1 MDKTEQILNEFDKT
15 EKLCSDF
22 KNKVYGLICELLGT
36 QNIKVHQITH
46 RVKKRDKLEK
56 KIKRKEVKYAS
67 LDEITDIVGL
77 RIITYFEDEVDKI
90 ASIIEK
96 EFFVDKLNTIDKR
109 KLESDRFGYKSLH
122 YVVSLSE
129 ARAKLTEN
137 KRFGNKKCEIQI
149 RSILQHAWAEIE
161 HDIGYLD
168 EIGIPEFAKRNFSRI
183 SALLETADLDFVRL
197 RDVLTKY
204 EDEVNE
210 KIKSDP
216 SKVLIDKPSLIAF
229 VNSNIIILQMDKTII
244 ENFGFK
250 YERLNEPSDSTL
262 NLNLNKFNYFGIRNI
277 KEIEELIVKNKERII
292 QFSKLWIKE
301 FDEDLVKQI
310 NFPKGITIFYLFLIL
325 LDRKNDM
332 NLIREYFNKFNA
344 DNDKGITDKMIKQF
358 NEVRAKLR

>member
-1 MDKTEQILNEFDKT
+1 MEKSEQILNEFDKT
-15 EKLCSDF
+15 ERLCNEF
-22 KNKVYGLICELLGT
+22 KDKMYGLICELLDT

-46 RVKKRDKLEK
+46 RVKDRDKLEK
-56 KIKRKEVKYAS
+56 KIKRKEVKYEK

-90 ASIIEK
+90 AGVIEK
-96 EFFVDKLNTIDKR
+96 EFTIDKLNTIDKR

-129 ARAKLTEN
+129 TRTKLTEN
-137 KRFGNKKCEIQI
+137 KKFGNKKCEIQI

-183 SALLETADLDFVRL
+183 AALLETADLDFVRL

-229 VNSNIIILQMDKTII
+229 VNSNTTLLKMDQIII

-250 YERLNEPSDSTL
+250 YENLHEPSDNNL
-262 NLNLNKFNYFGIRNI
+262 NLNLNKFNYFGIKNI
-277 KEIEELIVKNKERII
+277 KEIEELIVKNKEKII

-301 FDEDLVKQI
+301 FDEDIVKNI
-310 NFPKGITIFYLFLIL
+310 NFPKGLTIFYLFLIL
-325 LDRKNDM
+325 LDKKNDL
-332 NLIREYFNKFNA
+332 NLINEYYQRFNNEYNKEL
-344 DNDKGITDKMIKQF
+344 IDKMIKQF
-358 NEVRAKLR
+358 NDVRAKL